1 MWPSLMLYCKLAG
14 FARLDNLLNVSYCH
28 WSIETLLKAFLAKA
42 LTAM

>member
-1 MWPSLMLYCKLAG
+1 VAFADALLQIAG

-28 WSIETLLKAFLAKA
+28 WPIETLLQAFPAKA